1 MRVVLFLAWLLLLLG
16 PSLGQAQDKTLAT
29 WTQWR
34 GPTRD
39 GLAPGAN
46 WPDSLS
52 ETVLNRLWRVELAPS
67 YSGPI
72 VSESAVFVTGTVE
85 KKTEVVIA
93 LDRKSGKVLWRAEW
107 PGAVSVP
114 FF

>member
-1 MRVVLFLAWLLLLLG
+1 MINLIRKQIPIAGAIILL
-16 PSLGQAQDKTLAT
+16 SRIVSGQAAEITT
-29 WTQWR
+29 WPQWR

-39 GLAPGAN
+39 GQVPGSK

-52 ETVLNRLWRVELAPS
+52 ETVLTRQWRVDLAPS

-72 VSESAVFVTGTVE
+72 VSESAVFVTGTAD

-93 LDRKSGKVLWRAEW
+93 LNKHST
-107 PGAVSVP
+107 
-114 FF
+114 